1 MATQKSDTMPTR
13 ETPPDTPHGM
23 ERTPRAVETGAVG
36 TVPWTLAQ
44 TLLGTAIMLVPWV
57 AVQLSSKATT
67 AASSPGK
74 PVSFAADL
82 LGGIIA
88 LVFSAIVEGAF
99 LLVPAYYTISRRA
112 PGTTIREGL
121 DALGLRRTDPR
132 PAAVAGAVGL
142 SIIIA
147 VNLIYSALITAF
159 HWNIQTNSD
168 SLSRLAQTMPL
179 TLMGY
184 LAAAVLV
191 APICEE
197 IFFRGFVFGG
207 LLRGMSLWPAALISA
222 ALFGIA
228 HVDAGSFPVL
238 LVIGIVLAYVRWRF
252 GSLWPG
258 IALHAC
264 NNAIAALLIIGA
276 LAR

>member
-1 MATQKSDTMPTR
+1 MATRKSDTMPVR
-13 ETPPDTPHGM
+13 ETPSA
-23 ERTPRAVETGAVG
+23 PRASETGAVG
-36 TVPWTLAQ
+36 TVPWTLTQ

-57 AVQLSSKATT
+57 AVQLSSKVTT
-67 AASSPGK
+67 SAGGSPGQ
-74 PVSFAADL
+74 PVSHAADL
-82 LGGIIA
+82 LGGVIA

-121 DALGLRRTDPR
+121 DALGLRRTELR
-132 PAAVAGAVGL
+132 PAAMAIAVGL
-142 SIIIA
+142 GIIIA
-147 VNLIYSALITAF
+147 VNILYSALITAF

-168 SLSRLAQTMPL
+168 SLSRMAQTMPL
-179 TLMGY
+179 TLIGY
-184 LAAAVLV
+184 LAAAVLI

-207 LLRGMSLWPAALISA
+207 LLRGMSLWPAALVSA

-238 LVIGIVLAYVRWRF
+238 VVIGVVLAYVRWRF
-252 GSLWPG
+252 GSLLPG

-264 NNAIAALLIIGA
+264 NNAIAALLILGA
-276 LAR
+276 FAR